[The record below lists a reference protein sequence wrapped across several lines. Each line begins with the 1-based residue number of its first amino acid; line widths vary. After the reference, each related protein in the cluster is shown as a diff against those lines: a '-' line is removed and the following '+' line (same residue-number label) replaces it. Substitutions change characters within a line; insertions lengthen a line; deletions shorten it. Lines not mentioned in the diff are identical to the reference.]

1 MIWIHCLLTPSTS
14 IPISHSLMATIA
26 NCPVPFRFQ
35 CPKLWKNL
43 EPTDESDIRFCP
55 TCQKK
60 VYLCRDMEDVARHTQ
75 SGDCIAIRTSA
86 RREHYVGDVGP
97 Q

>member
-1 MIWIHCLLTPSTS
+1 MTP
-14 IPISHSLMATIA
+14 IA

-60 VYLCRDMEDVARHTQ
+60 VYLCRNMEDVARHAQ

-86 RREHYVGDVGP
+86 RREHYIGEVGP

>member
-1 MIWIHCLLTPSTS
+1 MPQALE
-14 IPISHSLMATIA
+14 
-26 NCPVPFRFQ
+26 
-35 CPKLWKNL
+35 KL

-60 VYLCRDMEDVARHTQ
+60 VYLCRNMEDVARHAQ

-86 RREHYVGDVGP
+86 RIEHYIGEVGP